1 MTFDHDVAKGRD
13 DVVLL
18 HLNHVLVQMS
28 LRLLRAE
35 VWAQSD
41 VKKLHRVDIRYLPAD
56 KIDDLAVVVVSR
68 LVVTGGNHHRLHE
81 ELTLSGGYL
90 RDASFARETR
100 VTRVAD
106 WLDEA
111 VSDAASQRL
120 FDGLKR
126 RFEKH
131 REAVLQAVEARSRD
145 RLRNLENTLE
155 LRKQQEISNIGAVLD
170 ELAKAI
176 EAELK
181 KEEEP
186 EQLALF
192 SEDERL
198 QVRRD
203 AEALRARLARIP
215 SERAEEIKA
224 IEARF
229 DAYDVRTFPVA
240 VIFLVPEAH
249 TWRTDA

>member
-1 MTFDHDVAKGRD
+1 MDT
-13 DVVLL
+13 
-18 HLNHVLVQMS
+18 
-28 LRLLRAE
+28 
-35 VWAQSD
+35 
-41 VKKLHRVDIRYLPAD
+41 
-56 KIDDLAVVVVSR
+56 
-68 LVVTGGNHHRLHE
+68 
-81 ELTLSGGYL
+81 
-90 RDASFARETR
+90 
-100 VTRVAD
+100 
-106 WLDEA
+106 A
-111 VSDAASQRL
+111 VSGAANQPL

-131 REAVLQAVEARSRD
+131 RDAVLLAVDARSRE

-176 EAELK
+176 GAELK

-215 SERAEEIKA
+215 TERAEEIEA

-229 DAYDVRTFPVA
+229 FDAHGRALQADTFVA
-240 VIFLVPEAH
+240 AMQFLFSLAFVDRLNDGSPLTTFFHRQLCWKIVVISDHGCVVQN
-249 TWRTDA
+249 